1 MICSIIRAVVTPGRS
16 DPRAALAIE
25 RLSRIRSWAGLPMMV
40 WSRSRIW
47 IETVPLALAI
57 GPMLPAW
64 QSPQIQI
71 DGPVGT
77 VWPVLPSSQS

>member
-1 MICSIIRAVVTPGRS
+1 
-16 DPRAALAIE
+16 
-25 RLSRIRSWAGLPMMV
+25 MV